1 MKCIPRG
8 ELRGQ
13 KNSHKG
19 SILKTQ
25 ISESAYVKPWLLT
38 VTSEANTSSTF
49 SPDVLLICSDSAL
62 GFTTLH
68 PVISVLDIAA
78 NSRNAQ
84 ENVSRERKDKVNGNK
99 NNNTEEAETANV
111 AWGRKECMAEPKE
124 EGELS

>member
-8 ELRGQ
+8 ELQGQ
-13 KNSHKG
+13 KHSHKG

-25 ISESAYVKPWLLT
+25 ILESAYVKPWLLT

-49 SPDVLLICSDSAL
+49 SPVVLFICSDSTS

-68 PVISVLDIAA
+68 PVISVVDIAA

-84 ENVSRERKDKVNGNK
+84 ENVSRESKDKVNGDK
-99 NNNTEEAETANV
+99 NSNIEEAERANV
-111 AWGRKECMAEPKE
+111 VWGRKECMAEPRE